1 MIFIHTLR
9 MLADLSVYF
18 FIAELAVNTMGGSSQ
33 FVQFLLLGLSYGIL
47 VFLQN
52 RNFNKLYM
60 ILPVAVLF
68 IPGSSKMALL
78 LPIAYILYL
87 ISKENTTLSW
97 DRQSELFSISLKL
110 FPIAAVFIC
119 FMGKYAVFVQYCLP
133 MAFISLV
140 TSVFLMRML
149 RQDASVYLDPHYQRR
164 NCSVFLVMLGFGWLF
179 SRDFMFELMGGVLY
193 LVYRNAI
200 YPVLNLFIY
209 LFMGILKLIMYI
221 FSWFKLGEVRF
232 EENHLAGGEMGPTF
246 KDAVVVGDNVATTQ
260 TVLTVLVIIALFICA
275 FYFFR
280 WLALHKGEDSF
291 ISRGF
296 DVIRGKE
303 TTKTKKE
310 RATTTVLQVRRQY
323 RQFLKLYRE
332 NGGKMENSSTS
343 EDVLNN
349 SVEVLPQV
357 SADVLEEMRQIYI
370 NARYGGVATKTDLK
384 RMRQINKE
392 LSAKS
397 S

>member
-1 MIFIHTLR
+1 M
-9 MLADLSVYF
+9 
-18 FIAELAVNTMGGSSQ
+18 
-33 FVQFLLLGLSYGIL
+33 
-47 VFLQN
+47 
-52 RNFNKLYM
+52 
-60 ILPVAVLF
+60 
-68 IPGSSKMALL
+68 
-78 LPIAYILYL
+78 
-87 ISKENTTLSW
+87 
-97 DRQSELFSISLKL
+97 
-110 FPIAAVFIC
+110 
-119 FMGKYAVFVQYCLP
+119 
-133 MAFISLV
+133 
-140 TSVFLMRML
+140 
-149 RQDASVYLDPHYQRR
+149 
-164 NCSVFLVMLGFGWLF
+164 
-179 SRDFMFELMGGVLY
+179 
-193 LVYRNAI
+193 
-200 YPVLNLFIY
+200 
-209 LFMGILKLIMYI
+209 
-221 FSWFKLGEVRF
+221 
-232 EENHLAGGEMGPTF
+232 
-246 KDAVVVGDNVATTQ
+246 
-260 TVLTVLVIIALFICA
+260 
-275 FYFFR
+275 
-280 WLALHKGEDSF
+280 ALHKGEDSF